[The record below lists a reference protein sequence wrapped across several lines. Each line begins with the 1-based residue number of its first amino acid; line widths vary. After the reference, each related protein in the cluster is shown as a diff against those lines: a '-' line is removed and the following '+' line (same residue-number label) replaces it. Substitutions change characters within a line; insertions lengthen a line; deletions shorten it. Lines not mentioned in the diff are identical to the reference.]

1 MIVFGITGGSGCGKT
16 SVSSVFAE
24 LGVKIIDTDVIAHEV
39 VEPESLCLK
48 ELSEYFGTEILNND
62 GTLDRKK
69 LASIAFSTADKIAM
83 LNKIT
88 HKYIK
93 ERVISEI
100 ERSDAELAAI
110 DGAVI
115 IGSNIEQL
123 CEFIV
128 SVIADVK
135 VRTMRIIKR
144 DNISECQAKQRIAA
158 QPDDEFYKKHSKYII
173 RNEGDMA
180 DLRNNVIKVYE
191 DIKGV

>member
-69 LASIAFSTADKIAM
+69 LASIAFSTADKTAM